1 MLRDM
6 LLPKVPEVPD
16 APVSPE
22 ADALYKLL
30 LASYPQ
36 APGFGG
42 QGPQPAQG
50 TAAHTGVG
58 RARRAALARANKI
71 PQGAV
76 RGGIA
81 FDQFR
86 GPVEPGIGGRPIRWG
101 DDQRQRLIQQAQDAW
116 NRRNRVG

>member
-1 MLRDM
+1 MLADI

-22 ADALYKLL
+22 ADALYRSL

-42 QGPQPAQG
+42 QGPQPARG
-50 TAAHTGVG
+50 IEARKGVG
-58 RARRAALARANKI
+58 RARREALARAGKI
-71 PQGAV
+71 PWGAV
-76 RGGIA
+76 PGGIA

-86 GPVEPGIGGRPIRWG
+86 GPVEPGIGGRPIPWFQH
-101 DDQRQRLIQQAQDAW
+101 QRQQLIQQAQDEW
-116 NRRNRVG
+116 DRRNRGG